1 MPSQKIADRA
11 TVMAALALPT
21 FMATQQLTFGIFFG
35 VKKQHKSHLLTVYLI
50 HIYILYLRSIRT
62 YTKIPISNMRISYR
76 ANVILNSQKE
86 PKETSQAA
94 KSSLYFARLQSPIQG
109 DSPHVYCLK
118 LFDINCGWR
127 CMHVIAC
134 GSILSRETR
143 NKQSISWFW
152 IRDINLIALHGIYQI
167 HYDCQC
173 LWHLVPNQASSCQ

>member
-1 MPSQKIADRA
+1 
-11 TVMAALALPT
+11 
-21 FMATQQLTFGIFFG
+21 
-35 VKKQHKSHLLTVYLI
+35 
-50 HIYILYLRSIRT
+50 
-62 YTKIPISNMRISYR
+62 MRISYR

-173 LWHLVPNQASSCQ
+173 LWHLVPNRPLPASSKRAVSFEERPSNGGQQKLLFAQKHVRWSSCSWWYSACMPCTASWVRCAAYKF